1 MLYVCRFYLLLYYYH
16 LQQLK
21 SLDCHV
27 RDRRQILLLIL
38 SEFER
43 TDFRGG
49 GINKFVKII
58 SIFEAKFGENI

>member
-1 MLYVCRFYLLLYYYH
+1 MYVRFTFFLYYYH
-16 LQQLK
+16 RQQLK

-27 RDRRQILLLIL
+27 GDHRQILLLIL

-43 TDFRGG
+43 TDFSGG

>member
-1 MLYVCRFYLLLYYYH
+1 MYVRFTFFLYYYH
-16 LQQLK
+16 RQQLK

-27 RDRRQILLLIL
+27 GARRQILLLIL

-43 TDFRGG
+43 TDVRGG

-58 SIFEAKFGENI
+58 SIFETKFGENI

>member
-1 MLYVCRFYLLLYYYH
+1 MYVGFTFFLYYYH

-27 RDRRQILLLIL
+27 GDRRQILLLIL
-38 SEFER
+38 SEFEW

-49 GINKFVKII
+49 GINKFVKIL

>member
-1 MLYVCRFYLLLYYYH
+1 MYVGFTFFLYYYH

-27 RDRRQILLLIL
+27 GVRRQILLLIL

-49 GINKFVKII
+49 GINKFVEIL